1 MPPCQAQENWTA
13 PPISP
18 KIKGNPGPC
27 GNRNRGW
34 HGAVCA
40 PVHGYRISKRFSAPY
55 QLLLIRGQP
64 YLGPGIAPQKQGD
77 EYQQHDNQPSHA
89 APPRRICAVPGA
101 RNDGGSHAEPKL
113 SQAQPGVY
121 QGTTFIHR
129 DGGLGASAPRTAI
142 QTRAWPHALETDH
155 FRKRPERVSVRGLF
169 LSHGLRKRFLASR

>member
-1 MPPCQAQENWTA
+1 MGLIGTSSAWPKRAMGRCGKCPPCQAQENWTA

-40 PVHGYRISKRFSAPY
+40 PVHDYLLNQTFFGPVSAATDT
-55 QLLLIRGQP
+55 
-64 YLGPGIAPQKQGD
+64 GPA
-77 EYQQHDNQPSHA
+77 
-89 APPRRICAVPGA
+89 
-101 RNDGGSHAEPKL
+101 L

-129 DGGLGASAPRTAI
+129 DEGLGAEAPRTAI
-142 QTRAWPHALETDH
+142 LDEG
-155 FRKRPERVSVRGLF
+155 V
-169 LSHGLRKRFLASR
+169 ASRPRNSPFPKKPRTRQRKGPFSLSWPA